1 MSQVAAKRA
10 DRGRATQAPAAGI
23 GRRMHHSSVTRAI
36 RVLGD
41 RWSILVIRDAF
52 QGVRRFEDFL
62 ERSGAPRATLT
73 RRLRALAAHGILER
87 FPAREAPARH
97 EYRLSERGR
106 DLYPLSLVAWSWE
119 RRWAPRGA
127 GIPTR
132 LYHRGCGHAMR
143 PELACAHC
151 GDPLSLG
158 DVSYRARP
166 GRPDREPARPA
177 RHGRLSSATAAT
189 HRGSQSALIHIADI
203 VGDPWT
209 PLLVAASFFGLRRFD
224 DFRRELGIASNTLAA
239 RLDLLVRQRI
249 LVRRAYQRHPAR
261 HEYRL
266 TDKGRDLF
274 PYALVLNAWGDRWLA
289 AAAGPPYQLRHVTC
303 GHEAVP
309 VVRCSHCEAPLA
321 PEDVAPARRR
331 PAPGP
336 GTRDSRM
343 SFAKKSGRARSA
355 GGGRPARRRLD
366 PSASA
371 TRPSRRPLHS
381 SRRLRP

>member
-1 MSQVAAKRA
+1 MRQ
-10 DRGRATQAPAAGI
+10 
-23 GRRMHHSSVTRAI
+23 SSVTRAI
-36 RVLGD
+36 RILGD

-73 RRLRALAAHGILER
+73 RRLRALVAHGILER
-87 FPAREAPARH
+87 IPARDAPSRH

-127 GIPTR
+127 GIPPR
-132 LYHRGCGHAMR
+132 LYHRGCGHEMR

-151 GDPLSLG
+151 GDPLSLRA
-158 DVSYRARP
+158 VSYRVRP
-166 GRPDREPARPA
+166 GPPDRESARPA
-177 RHGRLSSATAAT
+177 RLGRLSSTTAAT
-189 HRGSQSALIHIADI
+189 HRGSQSALTHIADI

-224 DFRRELGIASNTLAA
+224 DFRRELGIASNILAV
-239 RLDLLVRQRI
+239 RLELLVRQRI

-289 AAAGPPYQLRHVTC
+289 SAAGPPYQLRHAAR

-309 VVRCSHCEAPLA
+309 VVRCSHCHAPLA
-321 PEDVAPARRR
+321 PENVAPARR
-331 PAPGP
+331 PATPGP
-336 GTRDSRM
+336 DTRDSRM
-343 SFAKKSGRARSA
+343 APAKKGGRART
-355 GGGRPARRRLD
+355 GDGGRLARHRPD
-366 PSASA
+366 PSASG
-371 TRPSRRPLHS
+371 TRPPRRPLNPSRRHCP
-381 SRRLRP
+381 